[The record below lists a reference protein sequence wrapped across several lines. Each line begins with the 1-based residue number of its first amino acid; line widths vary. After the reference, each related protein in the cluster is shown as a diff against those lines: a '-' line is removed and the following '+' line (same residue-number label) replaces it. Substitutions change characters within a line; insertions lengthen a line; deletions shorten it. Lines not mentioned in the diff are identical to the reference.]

1 MPTRVG
7 CERGTPAVT
16 VPESPRVPVGSARG
30 CRAGCPFLSTLGCP
44 VHGSWGPRSWGAPI
58 LGIWGCPKP
67 RAGWGGSLQV
77 PGGDALGLVPGA
89 GAQPGGAGGIW
100 GAAGGFGCR
109 IKGRGGSEH
118 PALGDRAHPGDTER
132 TVPCRAVPNC
142 AVLFCAITC
151 CAMPNC
157 AVPSC
162 AVPCRAELCRA
173 VPGLAGPRRRRQGWG
188 LSGGFVICSSL
199 IPRRDFCLPLSRS
212 TAEII

>member
-1 MPTRVG
+1 MPLPQHPG
-7 CERGTPAVT
+7 
-16 VPESPRVPVGSARG
+16 VPSPWVLGSQV
-30 CRAGCPFLSTLGCP
+30 LGCP
-44 VHGSWGPRSWGAPI
+44 HPGDLGMPEAACGLGGVSPSAWGRCFGVGSWCWGTA
-58 LGIWGCPKP
+58 GGC
-67 RAGWGGSLQV
+67 GGL
-77 PGGDALGLVPGA
+77 PGSG
-89 GAQPGGAGGIW
+89 GGIW